1 MESHVLIPS
10 ELDLLA
16 RVPPLNS
23 TSSPFLVSRLLETE
37 VAVVAARAIPS
48 GAALGPA
55 QGTVR
60 WGRLEVYS
68 TLPKE
73 DVSYWMIDDTSL
85 DLYTSATFGMYET
98 ETVEI
103 LRYLL

>member
-23 TSSPFLVSRLLETE
+23 SSTSPFLVSRLLETE

-73 DVSYWMIDDTSL
+73 DVSY
-85 DLYTSATFGMYET
+85 
-98 ETVEI
+98 
-103 LRYLL
+103 